1 MKKANGLGLSC
12 QWAVCLSFI
21 FSPRSPSTQHKQ
33 RSFSYSHLPIFYISY
48 FTLLLLRS
56 LTTIATLH
64 SDVLCSEMKK
74 TIQIILLLLLL
85 NLSRSLSISS
95 HGTLSDSEVRHIQ
108 RRQLLEF
115 AERSQNVIVD
125 PSLVFENPRL
135 RNAYIALQAWKQAI
149 FSDPFN
155 FTANWIGSN
164 VCNYTG
170 VFCSPALD
178 NRRIPTVAGINLN
191 HADIAGYLPEEL
203 GLLSD
208 LGSDW

>member
-1 MKKANGLGLSC
+1 MS
-12 QWAVCLSFI
+12 CLSFI
-21 FSPRSPSTQHKQ
+21 YILTSLSFHTTQT
-33 RSFSYSHLPIFYISY
+33 
-48 FTLLLLRS
+48 TLLLLLASPHILYFIFYLASSS